1 MRFLVQKVILIYLA
15 PYAKSMKEIQYYGP
29 ADVLPFA
36 RIAEFLWVYV
46 GSALAYVVGVK
57 FMGTV
62 RFILFQI
69 VNNSLRTFAWYLK
82 EVFRLGALALITIA
96 RAFCVGHINIII
108 INQVFFLWEMFE
120 LKLYL

>member
-1 MRFLVQKVILIYLA
+1 
-15 PYAKSMKEIQYYGP
+15 
-29 ADVLPFA
+29 
-36 RIAEFLWVYV
+36 
-46 GSALAYVVGVK
+46 
-57 FMGTV
+57 MGTV